1 GVGLRVAVAVAV
13 ATRAMRYPRRVHRLT
28 TRLAGRIVATLA
40 ATATLASPLGCSSR
54 LEPPES
60 VAKRYL
66 ELGAQGDLSKV
77 RPLVL
82 PRCATT
88 GVGAVDAVKMLGAR
102 MTVTEI
108 TTTREPDAK
117 ASAETATVRY
127 TLKGSLEAKD
137 GRTETD
143 IFGKPAT
150 VKVAAMSLK
159 GLTKSGELT
168 LVRADGR
175 WVVSCP

>member
-1 GVGLRVAVAVAV
+1 
-13 ATRAMRYPRRVHRLT
+13 MHPIT
-28 TRLAGRIVATLA
+28 TRLAVRVVATLVATLA
-40 ATATLASPLGCSSR
+40 ATPLLASCAARG
-54 LEPPES
+54 EAPEV

-88 GVGAVDAVKMLGAR
+88 GVGSVDAVKMMGAR

-108 TTTREPDAK
+108 TTTREGDGSGDA
-117 ASAETATVRY
+117 ATVRY
-127 TLKGSLEAKD
+127 TVKGSLEAKE

-143 IFGKPAT
+143 IFGKTVA
-150 VKVAAMSLK
+150 VKVGPMSVK
-159 GLTKSGELT
+159 GLTKQGDLS
-168 LVRADGR
+168 LVRHEGR
-175 WVVSCP
+175 WVVSCR

>member
-1 GVGLRVAVAVAV
+1 MRYAEVVRPT
-13 ATRAMRYPRRVHRLT
+13 ATRLT
-28 TRLAGRIVATLA
+28 RSPL
-40 ATATLASPLGCSSR
+40 LASTLGLPFGLALGLALASTGCR
-54 LEPPES
+54 ARAEPPES

-108 TTTREPDAK
+108 TTTREGDASAK
-117 ASAETATVRY
+117 ADTATVRY
-127 TLKGSLEAKD
+127 TLKGSLEAKN

-159 GLTKSGELT
+159 GLTKSGELS
-168 LVRADGR
+168 LVKQDGR

>member
-1 GVGLRVAVAVAV
+1 
-13 ATRAMRYPRRVHRLT
+13 MRYPGVVRPTPTRLT
-28 TRLAGRIVATLA
+28 R
-40 ATATLASPLGCSSR
+40 TALLASTVGLAFGLALGLALTSTGCSSR

-108 TTTREPDAK
+108 TTTREGDAN
-117 ASAETATVRY
+117 ASADTATVRY
-127 TLKGSLEAKD
+127 TLKGSLEAKN

-159 GLTKSGELT
+159 GLTKSGELS
-168 LVRADGR
+168 LVREGR
-175 WVVSCP
+175 QWLVSCP

>member
-1 GVGLRVAVAVAV
+1 
-13 ATRAMRYPRRVHRLT
+13 MRYDRRVRPASLLASLRPSLLAS
-28 TRLAGRIVATLA
+28 RLAPSPLALCLALTLA
-40 ATATLASPLGCSSR
+40 APLGCSSR

-127 TLKGSLEAKD
+127 TLKGSLEAKN